1 MHPTPRRAPVLASLM
16 AVLLAWAS
24 ALLAAGCASPG
35 PDLYS
40 LEPRPGGVHPG
51 PVLASPVLAGEPAR
65 LQAATQSGLRR
76 VIVVRG
82 VGLPRYLERDEI
94 VRAAGGSRL
103 RVAGNDWWGEPLR
116 VMLRRVLV
124 ADLAQRLPGAD
135 VLADE
140 GPIAAHPD
148 AEVEVDVQQ
157 FDSKASGR
165 DAGDPGGPMLLDGYA
180 AVIPAGIGPGWP
192 RTLDQLHLNV
202 PMAAGTTKAQVD
214 AMSTA
219 LGQVADAVA
228 GRLAP

>member
-1 MHPTPRRAPVLASLM
+1 MPQGASRRAP
-16 AVLLAWAS
+16 LL
-24 ALLAAGCASPG
+24 LLPLLLIGGCASPS

-40 LEPRPGGVHPG
+40 LEPRPGAVHAG
-51 PVLASPVLAGEPAR
+51 PAPADGRAGPQASGR
-65 LQAATQSGLRR
+65 Q

-82 VGLPRYLERDEI
+82 FGLPRYLEREEI
-94 VRAAGGSRL
+94 VRAAGGARL

-135 VLADE
+135 VLADD

-148 AEVEVDVQQ
+148 AEVEVEVQR
-157 FDSKASGR
+157 FDR
-165 DAGDPGGPMLLDGYA
+165 DAGGVDLGGPVLLDGYA
-180 AVIPAGIGPGWP
+180 AITRPAPGPGRA
-192 RTLDQLHLNV
+192 RTLDRLHLAV
-202 PMAAGTTKAQVD
+202 PTAAGTTKAQVD

-228 GRLAP
+228 GRIAP

>member
-1 MHPTPRRAPVLASLM
+1 MLRAGLRRAA
-16 AVLLAWAS
+16 
-24 ALLAAGCASPG
+24 ALLVLVPALLLGGCASPS
-35 PDLYS
+35 PNLYS
-40 LEPRPGGVHPG
+40 LEPRPGAVHPG
-51 PVLASPVLAGEPAR
+51 PVLARPVLAGGPTR
-65 LQAATQSGLRR
+65 LQAAMRQ
-76 VIVVRG
+76 VVVVRG
-82 VGLPRYLERDEI
+82 VGVPRYLEREEI
-94 VRAAGGSRL
+94 VRGAGGTRL

-202 PMAAGTTKAQVD
+202 PVAAGTTKAQVD